1 MEADCTYLLNIKAVV
16 VKAHSEMLIQEC
28 FVIARQSRDK
38 VIAVDHPEVFRNRI
52 LQMGFHE
59 LC

>member
-1 MEADCTYLLNIKAVV
+1 MFNIEAVII
-16 VKAHSEMLIQEC
+16 KAHSEMFIQEG
-28 FVIARQSRDK
+28 FVIVRQSRDK
-38 VIAVDHPEVFRNRI
+38 IIAVNHPEVFRNRI